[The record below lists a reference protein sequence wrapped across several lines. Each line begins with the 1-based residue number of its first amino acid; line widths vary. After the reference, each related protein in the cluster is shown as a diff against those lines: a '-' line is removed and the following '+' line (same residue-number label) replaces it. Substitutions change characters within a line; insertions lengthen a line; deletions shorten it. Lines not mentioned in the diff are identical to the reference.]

1 MVSQAFRFSGHNTAH
16 YDMWDYDFDNM
27 TISEFC
33 AITDFFPSSD
43 EWLWELERI
52 QVTSAIKQ
60 LDRNRWVYC
69 SDLKR
74 IIDNYQEDYQ
84 KFKEELPKINQ
95 SLVSTFANLKARIFD
110 ASNLSQ
116 FLESITFQ
124 RDGEVS
130 TVSSPLRNGS
140 LCSDSKRM
148 ISLGWWQNTLT
159 FLLKTKTSSWNTSMK
174 PNLYA

>member
-1 MVSQAFRFSGHNTAH
+1 MVSQVFRFNGHNTAH

-27 TISEFC
+27 SLSEIC

-43 EWLWELERI
+43 DWLWELERI

-74 IIDNYQEDYQ
+74 IIDNYNEDH
-84 KFKEELPKINQ
+84 KTFEAAFHEINQ
-95 SLVSTFANLKARIFD
+95 SLVDAFADVKARIFD
-110 ASNLSQ
+110 SSNLPQ

-124 RDGEVS
+124 RNGEVS
-130 TVSSPLRNGS
+130 IVSSSYG
-140 LCSDSKRM
+140 
-148 ISLGWWQNTLT
+148 TVALT
-159 FLLKTKTSSWNTSMK
+159 RI
-174 PNLYA
+174 

>member
-1 MVSQAFRFSGHNTAH
+1 MVSQVFRFNGHNSAH

-27 TISEFC
+27 SLSEIC

-43 EWLWELERI
+43 DWLWELERI

-74 IIDNYQEDYQ
+74 IIDNYNEDH
-84 KFKEELPKINQ
+84 KTFEAAFHEINQ
-95 SLVSTFANLKARIFD
+95 SLVDAFADVKARIFD
-110 ASNLSQ
+110 SSNLPQ

-124 RDGEVS
+124 RNGEVS
-130 TVSSPLRNGS
+130 IVSSSYG
-140 LCSDSKRM
+140 
-148 ISLGWWQNTLT
+148 TVALT
-159 FLLKTKTSSWNTSMK
+159 RF
-174 PNLYA
+174 